1 MDENL
6 KQISGHDL
14 VEVANNQIS
23 DADLDDAMSEP
34 YVRDFMKICLLL
46 NNASPFVNEAQRFG
60 YWFFVKHTPENE
72 IYEVEFDVKVKAM
85 KLGGQ
90 KEGAN

>member
-1 MDENL
+1 MDVEL

-14 VEVANNQIS
+14 AEVANKQIS
-23 DADLDDAMSEP
+23 DADLNEAMNES

-46 NNASPFVNEAQRFG
+46 NNASPFVNETQRFG
-60 YWFFVKHTPENE
+60 YWFFVRHMPENE
-72 IYEVEFDVKVKAM
+72 IYEVEFDVRVKAT
-85 KLGGQ
+85 KLGGS

>member
-1 MDENL
+1 MSENL
-6 KQISGHDL
+6 KQVSGHDL
-14 VEVANNQIS
+14 ATVANNQIS
-23 DADLDDAMSEP
+23 DQALDEAMAEP

-46 NNASPFVNEAQRFG
+46 NTSAPFVPDAQRFG

-72 IYEVEFDVKVKAM
+72 IYEVEFDVKVKAI
-85 KLGGQ
+85 KLGGS